1 MSTRILVLLI
11 VLLIFLTGCQTSS
24 DPIESMSVSS
34 AVAASSSD
42 YRILGIINFDNVYGE
57 GYSGLLRAAQE
68 VYPGTTDVID
78 IVPSPDMGMLTGTA
92 VQRITA

>member
-11 VLLIFLTGCQTSS
+11 VLLVFMIGCQTSS
-24 DPIESMSVSS
+24 DQIESMPVGS
-34 AVAASSSD
+34 AAASSSD

>member
-11 VLLIFLTGCQTSS
+11 VLLVFMIGCQTSS
-24 DPIESMSVSS
+24 DQIESMPVSS
-34 AVAASSSD
+34 AAVSSYD

>member
-11 VLLIFLTGCQTSS
+11 VLLVFMIGCQTSS
-24 DPIESMSVSS
+24 DQIESMSVSS
-34 AVAASSSD
+34 AAASSSD

>member
-11 VLLIFLTGCQTSS
+11 VLLVFMIGCQTSS
-24 DPIESMSVSS
+24 DQIESMPVSS
-34 AVAASSSD
+34 AAASSSD

>member
-1 MSTRILVLLI
+1 MSTRIIVLLI
-11 VLLIFLTGCQTSS
+11 VLLVFMIGCQTSS
-24 DPIESMSVSS
+24 DQIESMPVSS
-34 AVAASSSD
+34 AAASSSD

>member
-1 MSTRILVLLI
+1 MSTRVFVLLI
-11 VLLIFLTGCQTSS
+11 VLLLFLTGCQTSS
-24 DPIESMSVSS
+24 DQIESRPVSS
-34 AVAASSSD
+34 AAVSSYD

-57 GYSGLLRAAQE
+57 GYSGLLKAAQE